1 MSTDTPHDKVECIM
15 LVDDDPASNY
25 LTRVLI
31 EEIDDTIRIIT
42 TRSSKDALD
51 FLDGC
56 LVSGN
61 CPDLV
66 LLDLNM
72 PGMDGFAFLE
82 ALRSSRNPPRRI
94 YILTSSQYPR
104 DMAKAATFPTAGYL
118 VKPITIEQL
127 QKIIGK

>member
-1 MSTDTPHDKVECIM
+1 M

-25 LTRVLI
+25 LARLLI
-31 EEIDDTIRIIT
+31 EEIDADIRVLT
-42 TRSSKDALD
+42 SRSGNDALN

-56 LVSGN
+56 LVSDN

-82 ALRSSRNPPRRI
+82 ALQASHNPPRSV

-104 DMAKAATFPTAGYL
+104 DIERAATFSTAGYL
-118 VKPITIEQL
+118 IKPITLEQL
-127 QKIIGK
+127 QAIIGA

>member
-1 MSTDTPHDKVECIM
+1 M

-25 LTRVLI
+25 LARLLI
-31 EEIDDTIRIIT
+31 EEIDETIRVLT
-42 TRSSKDALD
+42 LRNGKEALD

-56 LVSGN
+56 LVSDN
-61 CPDLV
+61 CPDLL

-82 ALRSSRNPPRRI
+82 ALRSSHNPPRRI

-104 DMAKAATFPTAGYL
+104 DIAKAATFPTAGYL

-127 QKIIGK
+127 QKIIQG

>member
-1 MSTDTPHDKVECIM
+1 M

-25 LTRVLI
+25 LARLLI
-31 EEIDDTIRIIT
+31 EEIDANIRVLVS
-42 TRSSKDALD
+42 RNGKDALN

-56 LVSGN
+56 LVSDN

-82 ALRSSRNPPRRI
+82 ALRNSHNPPRRI

-104 DMAKAATFPTAGYL
+104 DMERAAGFATAGYII
-118 VKPITIEQL
+118 KPITSEQL
-127 QKIIGK
+127 QQIITEEEV